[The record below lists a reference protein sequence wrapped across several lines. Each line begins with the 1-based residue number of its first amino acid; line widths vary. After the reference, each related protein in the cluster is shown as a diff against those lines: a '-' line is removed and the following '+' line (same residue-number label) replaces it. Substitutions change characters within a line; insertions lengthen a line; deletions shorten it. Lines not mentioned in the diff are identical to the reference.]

1 MQPRL
6 ALRGQH
12 SVVVSVAGLRAGE
25 LGLHTLRVSGGGHS
39 LPGTGEYGHTAIL
52 CLNKPRQ
59 RLPLSS

>member
-25 LGLHTLRVSGGGHS
+25 LGLHTLRVSCGCHS
-39 LPGTGEYGHTAIL
+39 LAT
-52 CLNKPRQ
+52 
-59 RLPLSS
+59 